1 MSIYPPEQ
9 SKMNV
14 KLLIVMKKEDKWRT
28 RDSSF
33 APAFDD
39 DFNTSHP
46 NCLSSIWAPIP
57 PWRTSGPNW
66 DSSLVTDSGLWSSLG
81 WDIAEPQRSAWCGG
95 GGNIDRM
102 KTEGVVRYQRTSCS
116 WLGYV
121 LFGAAAE
128 RGVQ

>member
-1 MSIYPPEQ
+1 MKWHDNVRLMTSCTNSDYQVFHLRVVTMSIYPPEQ

-14 KLLIVMKKEDKWRT
+14 KLLIVMKKEDKWRSS
-28 RDSSF
+28 DSSF

-66 DSSLVTDSGLWSSLG
+66 DSPLVTDSGLWSSLG

-95 GGNIDRM
+95 CGNIDRM
-102 KTEGVVRYQRTSCS
+102 KT
-116 WLGYV
+116 
-121 LFGAAAE
+121 
-128 RGVQ
+128 